1 MIASMNLEDIRLNC
15 REILGS
21 LPEHVSLVAAGK
33 TRTPQQLK
41 AAIEGGVSIIGHNYI
56 QEAEQSV
63 AGVADKRVQWHCI
76 GHLQRNKV
84 KKAAALFDL
93 IETVD
98 SRRLGEAL
106 SKACAQIGKVMPIFV
121 EVNSAEEHNKSGV
134 APGDVEALVRD
145 LAQLEN
151 IQIEGLMTMGLFSP
165 DPEVCRPC
173 FELTKRLFDQLA
185 KADIDSVNMRHL
197 SMGMSD
203 SYLTAIEQ
211 GATMVR
217 IGTRLFGP
225 R

>member
-1 MIASMNLEDIRLNC
+1 MNLEDIRLNC
-15 REILGS
+15 REIMNS
-21 LPEHVSLVAAGK
+21 LPKHVSLVAAGK

-41 AAIEGGVSIIGHNYI
+41 AAIEGGVTIIGHNYI
-56 QEAEQSV
+56 QEAEQSI
-63 AGVADKRVQWHCI
+63 AAVADKSVHWHCI

-84 KKAAALFDL
+84 KKAAGLFDL

-121 EVNSAEEHNKSGV
+121 EVNSAQEDNKSGA
-134 APGDVEALVRD
+134 APDDVEELVRY
-145 LAQLEN
+145 LSQLEN
-151 IQIEGLMTMGLFSP
+151 LRIEGLMTMGLFSP
-165 DPEVCRPC
+165 EPEVCRPC
-173 FELTKRLFDQLA
+173 FELTRRLFDRLTEA
-185 KADIDSVNMRHL
+185 KIAGVNMRHL

-203 SYLTAIEQ
+203 SYQTAIEQ

-217 IGTRLFGP
+217 IGTSLFGP